1 MLDSRRLTYL
11 NCFAQRFS
19 KPGSYRYRIAS
30 SGTSRLD
37 RDKSFTIEV
46 KDGNARDKATQLD
59 VRVRLEGREL
69 VADPPDLSIG
79 VGDLVLWAADDSTIV
94 GYAIE
99 GEGRGFTFSNA
110 KLASETVYTHA
121 FGQAGTYRW
130 RDAYGSKAGGII
142 EVVSPTE
149 LGRDRDNGA
158 WLAAL
163 GKPIV
168 ITVKGEAA
176 APQRLEIVTGQT
188 VAWVIEQ
195 ANGMTVT
202 DSSLLSGATT

>member
-1 MLDSRRLTYL
+1 MFDSRRMTYL

-30 SGTSRLD
+30 SGTSGLERD
-37 RDKSFTIEV
+37 RSFSIEV
-46 KDGNARDKATQLD
+46 KDGNSRDKGTQHD

-69 VADPPDLSIG
+69 VADPPDLSID
-79 VGDLVLWAADDSTIV
+79 VGDLVLWAATDSAIA

-99 GEGRGFTFSNA
+99 GEGRGFTFSSV

-121 FGQAGTYRW
+121 FGLPGTYRW
-130 RDAYGSKAGGII
+130 LDAHGGKAGGTV
-142 EVVSPTE
+142 EVVSPE
-149 LGRDRDNGA
+149 GSRERDQSA

-163 GKPIV
+163 GRPTV
-168 ITVKGEAA
+168 ITVKGELAD
-176 APQRLEIVTGQT
+176 PKRVEILTGQT

-195 ANGMTVT
+195 AKGMTVT
-202 DSSLLSGATT
+202 ESSLAATD